1 MPEDPPPPAR
11 FGFIGVTT
19 GGSLINKMFPLW
31 AEALGLNAVLEGIDL
46 PVGADRQAIRE
57 AILRLQQEPGWLG
70 ALITTHKV
78 AVWEHA
84 RDLLAETDPH
94 AQRLGE
100 VSCLSKN
107 ESGQW
112 VGHAKDALTA
122 MLALAQVAPED
133 YWEAHPEAELLIL
146 GSGGAGVA
154 LAWGVLQRPRPPA
167 RITFTELRP
176 ERLAQARHHLQ
187 DASPERLHFRHTPT
201 PEDADALVS
210 HLPPF
215 SVVVNATGLGK
226 DRPGSP
232 LSEAVQF
239 PAKGRVWEFNYRG
252 DLTFLQQAR
261 TQESARQLSVFDGWH
276 YFLLGWAYVAA
287 EVFHFELTP
296 ERFQQLA
303 AAAAPL
309 RP

>member
-1 MPEDPPPPAR
+1 MPEDPSPPAR

-167 RITFTELRP
+167 RITVTELRP

-201 PEDADALVS
+201 PE
-210 HLPPF
+210 
-215 SVVVNATGLGK
+215 
-226 DRPGSP
+226 SP

-261 TQESARQLSVFDGWH
+261 TQESPRQLSVFDGWH

-303 AAAAPL
+303 VAAAPL